1 LGAAVHFEVVGEV
14 ALIVIPARVAA
25 AREESRNSES
35 GILRAPGK
43 RTRENDNGQA
53 SDMQPD

>member
-1 LGAAVHFEVVGEV
+1 MAGHFGMFGEV

-25 AREESRNSES
+25 ARVESRDSES

-43 RTRENDNGQA
+43 RTRENDNSQA
-53 SDMQPD
+53 SDKQSD